1 MQSVDGLEV
10 YDPDTSVALRALSR
24 GGSFC
29 KQNQWGMEIAL
40 HDWFLACPCRTDDPL
55 EADFFFVPHYTS
67 CLINHKD
74 TFEGCDTKQLCLKST
89 ELFELV
95 LRESPHYKRREKGHD
110 HVFVWGSG
118 MGADGPFATWRTWV
132 PNAIFLM
139 TEPELWNPYKES

>member
-67 CLINHKD
+67 CLINHRSHLP
-74 TFEGCDTKQLCLKST
+74 TSS
-89 ELFELV
+89 
-95 LRESPHYKRREKGHD
+95 R
-110 HVFVWGSG
+110 
-118 MGADGPFATWRTWV
+118 DGPFSPMDAASVLDVGSNKAFGLCIAR
-132 PNAIFLM
+132 L
-139 TEPELWNPYKES
+139 L